1 MKDILKRAEVSRI
14 ALSDG
19 SNPYLVPLNFVY
31 VPDIIAFPCALDG
44 RKLEIL
50 AQNPHCCF
58 DVDAFQGEIRYHHD
72 SLCHL
77 DYDSVLAFGMARVEH
92 DAERKLRFFD
102 HLHATYKALYRRP
115 LAGGGVRF
123 DRARL
128 HEACCVVITLAEL
141 TGRRERTVDGRREK
155 TTWRYRFAAR

>member
-1 MKDILKRAEVSRI
+1 
-14 ALSDG
+14 
-19 SNPYLVPLNFVY
+19 VPLNFVY

-50 AQNPHCCF
+50 AQTPHCCF
-58 DVDAFQGEIRYHHD
+58 DVDAFQGEVRYHHD
-72 SLCHL
+72 SLYHL
-77 DYDSVLAFGMARVEH
+77 DYDTVLAFGTARVEH
-92 DAERKLRFFD
+92 DAERKFRFFD

-115 LAGGGVRF
+115 LAGGVRF